1 MGTRV
6 FIFLLA
12 STTFACGLLSFGQGQ
27 SVADA
32 ARQSRLQK
40 QKETQSHDS
49 APPANEGQAKTHRVI
64 TNDEIPEHEDSA
76 SASSL
81 NPQPHRT
88 VDALPAYPQGKFSAA
103 EWKSQIRSQ
112 KNAIAS
118 LQNEIARL
126 GASIHFPVSC
136 LRNCPERTER
146 QLQKENRV
154 EIMKTQLEQQQK
166 HLEEMQESARRQG
179 FGNSVYDP

>member
-1 MGTRV
+1 MRTRV
-6 FIFLLA
+6 FIVLLA
-12 STTFACGLLSFGQGQ
+12 DTAFACVLLSFGQDQ

-32 ARQSRLQK
+32 ARQSRLEKQK
-40 QKETQSHDS
+40 QTQSQDS
-49 APPANEGQAKTHRVI
+49 AATAPENQAKTHHVI
-64 TNDEIPEHEDSA
+64 TNDEIPEHEGSDSA
-76 SASSL
+76 SSMNS
-81 NPQPHRT
+81 QPHRAVET
-88 VDALPAYPQGKFSAA
+88 PPAHPQGKLSAG
-103 EWKSQIRSQ
+103 EWRFQIQSQ
-112 KNAIAS
+112 KNAITS

-126 GASIHFPVSC
+126 SASIHFPVSC

-154 EIMKTQLEQQQK
+154 EIMKTQLDQQQK